1 MEELKEEATQQTS
14 AQSGSGQCSFPASQC
29 SDHPTELYHLP
40 LPRGVSHNCEAAGPS
55 LSF

>member
-14 AQSGSGQCSFPASQC
+14 AQSGAGQCSFPASQC

-40 LPRGVSHNCEAAGPS
+40 LPRGVSHNWG
-55 LSF
+55 